1 MPSSASQS
9 TQRPIMYVANRA
21 PPLPSLTHSL
31 THALSQAT
39 VEGYVNEIKLLRK
52 LRGRDEIVRLID
64 DEVDG
69 TRGVIYLV
77 LEFGEIDFSKLL
89 QQLQKKIANRAN
101 FIRVYWQQMLLAVEV
116 IHKEMIVHGG
126 MWWCIRDGSRGAHA
140 RILSLSLASHTRI
153 PSYSR
158 RSQACQLCVL
168 PWHVASDR
176 LWHRQ
181 GHRQWHDQYR
191 ARPPGRNSQL
201 RVARGSH
208 GRGRR
213 G

>member
-1 MPSSASQS
+1 
-9 TQRPIMYVANRA
+9 
-21 PPLPSLTHSL
+21 
-31 THALSQAT
+31 
-39 VEGYVNEIKLLRK
+39 LLRK

-126 MWWCIRDGSRGAHA
+126 TWWCIRDGSRPAHSHTHA
-140 RILSLSLASHTRI
+140 RISLSRLTPEYPPTLADLKPANFVCFRGTLRLIDFGIAKAIANGTTNIVRDHQVGTANYVSPEALTDVAGEGDVGAKMKVRCQAHHTIERTRGLTTETNSSLWQNGRI
-153 PSYSR
+153 CGSGVG
-158 RSQACQLCVL
+158 C
-168 PWHVASDR
+168 
-176 LWHRQ
+176 
-181 GHRQWHDQYR
+181 
-191 ARPPGRNSQL
+191 
-201 RVARGSH
+201 RV
-208 GRGRR
+208 
-213 G
+213 